1 MGSTIFV
8 LRNEVKNYHN
18 TLAFISNVQG
28 DNLSSFKFNT
38 KTTSS

>member
-18 TLAFISNVQG
+18 TLAFISNVQR